1 MIESKPPFRV
11 LAYVTSGIVPEIIPF
26 DRLTHINYAFLIPNA
41 DGTFV
46 PVVNGWK
53 LQKIV
58 TEAHAAGVQ
67 VLISVGG
74 WGWEKEF
81 EALAADPA
89 SRAAFVQNLAAFVAD
104 YNLDGADIDWEY
116 PQPGQSAQNFV
127 ALIEELRAALPDKLL
142 TTAVVAYGTNGDG
155 VPAETFPLFDFVNV
169 MTYDGPDH
177 GTMAQFNAGLD
188 YWLGRGLPPDKI
200 VMGMP
205 FYSRPG
211 EAPYRKLVEADPQAA
226 YQDTIEWNGATNSYN
241 GIPTIQA
248 KTRIA
253 RERAGGVMFWTLD
266 HDALGDLSLLKAISE
281 VDSC

>member
-11 LAYVTSGIVPEIIPF
+11 LAYVTSGIVPEIIPY

-116 PQPGQSAQNFV
+116 PQPGQSAPCSTV
-127 ALIEELRAALPDKLL
+127 TISTTCERIRHHPARHAAIMEQLSGLHRIRRGHHQQRRWLWLL
-142 TTAVVAYGTNGDG
+142 
-155 VPAETFPLFDFVNV
+155 
-169 MTYDGPDH
+169 
-177 GTMAQFNAGLD
+177 
-188 YWLGRGLPPDKI
+188 
-200 VMGMP
+200 
-205 FYSRPG
+205 
-211 EAPYRKLVEADPQAA
+211 
-226 YQDTIEWNGATNSYN
+226 
-241 GIPTIQA
+241 
-248 KTRIA
+248 
-253 RERAGGVMFWTLD
+253 
-266 HDALGDLSLLKAISE
+266 
-281 VDSC
+281 